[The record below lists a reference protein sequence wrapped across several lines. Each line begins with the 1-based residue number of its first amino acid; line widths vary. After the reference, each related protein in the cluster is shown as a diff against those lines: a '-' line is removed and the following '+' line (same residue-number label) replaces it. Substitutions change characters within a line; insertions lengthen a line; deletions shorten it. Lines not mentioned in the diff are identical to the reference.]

1 VSTYH
6 VCGLGWGLGF
16 FVYCSDIMC
25 AVVALG
31 TISLELTQL
40 VEELVVVLEG
50 NVYIQVPV

>member
-1 VSTYH
+1 MSTYH